1 MKSVLI
7 QALKIP
13 AATALLVGTMISA
26 QALEAYSAT
35 YFFDID
41 GKYRGNATRELVKT
55 DTNKWLYQFKSS
67 IPVVGSASQKS
78 VFTEKDGQITPLSSQ
93 TKYKILFYK
102 KQSDLVFDYGKK
114 QLRTNEDGTKKVYPL
129 NKAAYD
135 DMSIE
140 IKLREDLKAGKLKTS
155 YWLADEDGIEQM
167 KLVNHGK
174 TTIKVPAGTFEV
186 LKLEKKH
193 SNPKR
198 KTFFWIA
205 PSLDYMP
212 VRVMQDDKGKI
223 YDSQLISIDTKG

>member
-1 MKSVLI
+1 MKTVLTK
-7 QALKIP
+7 ALKLP
-13 AATALLVGTMISA
+13 VAAALLLASTISA

-41 GKYRGNATRELVKT
+41 GKYRGNATRELIKT
-55 DTNKWLYQFKSS
+55 DNNQWRYQFSS
-67 IPVVGSASQKS
+67 AIPVVGSASQQS
-78 VFTEKDGQITPLSSQ
+78 VFTENDGQIQPLSSQ
-93 TKYKILFYK
+93 TKYKILFFK

-114 QLRTNEDGTKKVYPL
+114 QLRTTENGSKKSFPL
-129 NKAAYD
+129 KQTAYD

-140 IKLREDLKAGKLKTS
+140 IKMREDLKAGKLKSS

-167 KLVNHGK
+167 KLINHGK
-174 TTIKVPAGTFEV
+174 TKIKVPAGTFEV

-193 SNPKR
+193 NNPKR